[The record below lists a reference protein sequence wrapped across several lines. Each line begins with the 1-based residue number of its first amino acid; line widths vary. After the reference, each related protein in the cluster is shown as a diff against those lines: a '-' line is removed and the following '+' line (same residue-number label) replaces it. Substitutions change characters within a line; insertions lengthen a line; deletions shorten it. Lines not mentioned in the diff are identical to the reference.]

1 MADNGTGMTS
11 EEQARIFD
19 LFYSNRKGGT
29 GLGLAIVD
37 RIVRAHGGRIGVR
50 SVKGVG
56 TSIIIELPA
65 TASPE
70 LHRAPVEVPA

>member
-1 MADNGTGMTS
+1 MADNGAGMTS
-11 EEQARIFD
+11 DEQARIFD

-50 SVKGVG
+50 SAKGVG
-56 TSIIIELPA
+56 TSIIVELPA

-70 LHRAPVEVPA
+70 PHRAAVEAPA